1 MYFEYLVKVNGH
13 VATER
18 VDRHAIIKKLFDN
31 INGKTD
37 SERLKNIEVQH
48 INQRLEDFG
57 LNGLKFNHLVS
68 NGILSFKKD
77 KQIIDAYQLPMG
89 DKLIIKAILIELAI
103 SNGCSDNEGDK
114 LLNCEFKTFPNTIF
128 ETPQD
133 LIDYINIL

>member
-1 MYFEYLVKVNGH
+1 MYFEYLVKINGH
-13 VATER
+13 VLTER

-37 SERLKNIEVQH
+37 CERLKNIEVQH

-68 NGILSFKKD
+68 DGIFSFKKD
-77 KQIIDAYQLPMG
+77 NQVIKAYELPMG
-89 DKLIIKAILIELAI
+89 DKLIIKRILIELAI

-114 LLNCEFKTFPNTIF
+114 LLNCELKAFPNTTF
-128 ETPQD
+128 ETPKD
-133 LIDYINIL
+133 LIDYINTL